1 MDAVITAGG
10 IPSEKDP
17 LYPYTQGKPKAMVD
31 IAGKPMIQWIL
42 DAVGNS
48 KDVEH
53 VVLIGLDKSSGVTC
67 SKPMEYIENQGHM
80 LSNAI
85 AGVHKVKEMNPKA
98 EYVLLISSDI
108 PALTSEM
115 VDWCVEASME
125 TQDELY
131 YGIIPQAVMEKR
143 YPGSKRSFTKL
154 KGETFCGA
162 DIHVIHVKLA
172 DEHYETWKRLID
184 NRKNV
189 FKQAAV
195 FGYWTLFLLATR
207 MIDANDAVER
217 VSKKIKIKGRDV
229 RWPYAEA
236 GMDVDKPHQLEQMRA
251 DMEKLHPVK

>member
-10 IPSEKDP
+10 IPTEKDP

-42 DAVGNS
+42 DAVSDS

-53 VVLIGLDKSSGVTC
+53 VVLIGLDASSGVTC
-67 SKPMEYIENQGHM
+67 TKPMVFLENQGHM
-80 LSNAI
+80 LSNII
-85 AGVHKVKEMNPKA
+85 AGIHKVQEMNPKA
-98 EYVLLISSDI
+98 EYVLGISSDI
-108 PALTSEM
+108 PGITGEM
-115 VDWCVEASME
+115 VDWCVETAME

-143 YPGSKRSFTKL
+143 YPNSKRSFTKL

-195 FGYWTLFLLATR
+195 FGYWTLFLLAIR
-207 MIDANDAVER
+207 MINADQAVKR
-217 VSKKIKIKGRDV
+217 VTDKLKIKGRAV
-229 RWPYAEA
+229 RWKYAEA
-236 GMDVDKPHQLEQMRA
+236 GMDVDKPHQLEMMRA
-251 DMEKLHPVK
+251 DMERLHPVK